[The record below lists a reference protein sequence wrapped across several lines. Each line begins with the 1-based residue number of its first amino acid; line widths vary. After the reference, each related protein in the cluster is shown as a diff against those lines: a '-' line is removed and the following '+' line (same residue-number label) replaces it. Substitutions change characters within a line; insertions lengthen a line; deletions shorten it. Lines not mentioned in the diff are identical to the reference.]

1 MPGKKHYRRAG
12 TAPPKNL
19 PPKAW
24 DPNKPP
30 GGELP
35 VSDAPPQN
43 PAPPSKGTKSLDGK
57 KIDGD
62 KKQLIQAGISIFRRG
77 YVIWITEK
85 KGENRSCVCR

>member
-1 MPGKKHYRRAG
+1 MLGKKHYRRAG

-35 VSDAPPQN
+35 VSDAPRRILPRRLKAQN
-43 PAPPSKGTKSLDGK
+43 HWTAKNRRRQEAIDSSRNQYIQEGVCYLD
-57 KIDGD
+57 
-62 KKQLIQAGISIFRRG
+62 
-77 YVIWITEK
+77 Y
-85 KGENRSCVCR
+85 